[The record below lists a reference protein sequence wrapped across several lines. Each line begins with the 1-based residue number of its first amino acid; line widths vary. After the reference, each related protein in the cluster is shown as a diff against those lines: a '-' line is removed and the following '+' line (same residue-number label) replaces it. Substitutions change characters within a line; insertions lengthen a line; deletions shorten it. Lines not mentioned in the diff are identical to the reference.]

1 MIKKA
6 IHCKDCD
13 TSHLLFITLGDVLKC
28 PKCASTNLKI
38 LYKPLLIHK
47 DDELVVVSIGE
58 LTQDYIDENKQVLDI
73 MKKEKIEWKS

>member
-13 TSHLLFITLGDVLKC
+13 TKHLLFVNLGDVLAC
-28 PKCASTNLKI
+28 PECESTNLKI
-38 LYKPLLIHK
+38 LYKPLLIQK
-47 DDELVVVSIGE
+47 NDEPVGVSIGE